1 MRSYWSSQ
9 PPHFTKMK
17 TILALF
23 FQHCCIIFIR
33 QIKSMDLVSWMWFY
47 RIFFQVLEWTQGK
60 EKNIRAL
67 LCSLNK
73 VLWDEEKRW
82 QQVGMHDLVTADQVK
97 KVYRKA
103 VLSVH
108 PDKVLT
114 IILWLTLI
122 FLPSWQAEI
131 QRYQDDQKWNSP
143 S

>member
-1 MRSYWSSQ
+1 MRSYRSSQ

-17 TILALF
+17 TTF
-23 FQHCCIIFIR
+23 KSFIFITLLHN
-33 QIKSMDLVSWMWFY
+33 IHMTDKVYGSFVLNVILKDF
-47 RIFFQVLEWTQGK
+47 FFQVLEWTQGK

-108 PDKVLT
+108 PDKVMT
-114 IILWLTLI
+114 IIL
-122 FLPSWQAEI
+122 
-131 QRYQDDQKWNSP
+131 
-143 S
+143 